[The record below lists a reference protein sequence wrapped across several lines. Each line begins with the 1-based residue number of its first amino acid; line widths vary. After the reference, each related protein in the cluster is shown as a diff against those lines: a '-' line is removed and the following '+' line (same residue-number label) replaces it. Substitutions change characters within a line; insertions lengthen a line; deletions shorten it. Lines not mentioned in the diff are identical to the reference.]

1 MRRAIVG
8 AAAMLALALEPV
20 PAFASAAAELPMA
33 RAEATLYGLPI
44 FTTDGVE
51 IGAAANAGT
60 DEDGHTVLLAEIGM
74 PLGIGTQTVAIPLE
88 LLALR
93 GDRIDLSLTATEV
106 RERLSSAARDAK

>member
-1 MRRAIVG
+1 
-8 AAAMLALALEPV
+8 MLAFSISPA
-20 PAFASAAAELPMA
+20 PAFASLAAELPII

-51 IGAAANAGT
+51 IGAAAATGT
-60 DEDGHTVLLAEIGM
+60 DEDGHTVLLAGIAM

-106 RERLSSAARDAK
+106 KERLSSGARDQGSAR